1 VTRLCFLTTT
11 GSNGFMTELLHGIA
25 AAVGREGVEATVA
38 TDAFPA
44 HRDDTAYVLVPHEFF
59 ETAPL
64 SGRATERHLQRTIG
78 LCVEQPG
85 TQWFERASVHAK
97 RLGALVDIR
106 EEGAVEL
113 RRRGL
118 AVERVRLGYVP
129 DWDHW
134 HRDLTAERPVD
145 VLFMG
150 SIDARR
156 AAVLAG
162 YAPTL
167 WTRRARLLTPSEEP
181 RIAQAPDHVVGGDK
195 LDLLAS
201 SRVLLNV
208 HRDGASGM
216 EWPRVLESIANG
228 CVVVTEHALDHEP
241 LVAGEHFLQAPAE
254 NLATIA
260 DLLLDD
266 PQRLAAIRVAAYDF
280 VRAELTMQPAARRL
294 IEIATELSSRRV
306 RYADRRLAPVTT
318 LGPAADPAGAQDP
331 AAPALG
337 VVGAGLKRLAVEML
351 ELRRGAQPRSGRPGA
366 LRLLE
371 TRAYA
376 TARPSVSICITVHDY
391 EREVVEALRSVSAL
405 EEIGYEVVVIDDA
418 SIDASRERVADF
430 ADAHP
435 WLPLVLLGHDV
446 NAGLGQARNA
456 AVAQARGDL
465 VLTLDADNQLYPSA
479 LERLV
484 GALEADAGASFA
496 YGTLA
501 VYDGDAPVD
510 LLSHRPWEPDRLRL
524 FNYIDALALIRR
536 EALDLVGGYTTDA
549 RLLGYED
556 YDLWCRFAER
566 GLYGAHV
573 PEIVARYRRSQHSM
587 IGLTQLDDTVA
598 RSVMRSRAPN
608 TWAEGAIAAAEG
620 A

>member
-1 VTRLCFLTTT
+1 MAEDQEFKEVLLAYFFL
-11 GSNGFMTELLHGIA
+11 
-25 AAVGREGVEATVA
+25 
-38 TDAFPA
+38 
-44 HRDDTAYVLVPHEFF
+44 
-59 ETAPL
+59 
-64 SGRATERHLQRTIG
+64 
-78 LCVEQPG
+78 
-85 TQWFERASVHAK
+85 
-97 RLGALVDIR
+97 
-106 EEGAVEL
+106 
-113 RRRGL
+113 
-118 AVERVRLGYVP
+118 
-129 DWDHW
+129 
-134 HRDLTAERPVD
+134 LTAERPVD

-318 LGPAADPAGAQDP
+318 LGPAPDPARAQDP

-351 ELRRGAQPRSGRPGA
+351 ELRRGAQPRSGRPFPLVGH
-366 LRLLE
+366 
-371 TRAYA
+371 RA
-376 TARPSVSICITVHDY
+376 
-391 EREVVEALRSVSAL
+391 
-405 EEIGYEVVVIDDA
+405 
-418 SIDASRERVADF
+418 
-430 ADAHP
+430 AHP
-435 WLPLVLLGHDV
+435 RQQENEQECTGEGTDVEEERHFLGVGETDRQ
-446 NAGLGQARNA
+446 ALG
-456 AVAQARGDL
+456 RG
-465 VLTLDADNQLYPSA
+465 
-479 LERLV
+479 
-484 GALEADAGASFA
+484 
-496 YGTLA
+496 GTGHLA
-501 VYDGDAPVD
+501 
-510 LLSHRPWEPDRLRL
+510 
-524 FNYIDALALIRR
+524 
-536 EALDLVGGYTTDA
+536 
-549 RLLGYED
+549 
-556 YDLWCRFAER
+556 
-566 GLYGAHV
+566 
-573 PEIVARYRRSQHSM
+573 
-587 IGLTQLDDTVA
+587 
-598 RSVMRSRAPN
+598 
-608 TWAEGAIAAAEG
+608 
-620 A
+620 